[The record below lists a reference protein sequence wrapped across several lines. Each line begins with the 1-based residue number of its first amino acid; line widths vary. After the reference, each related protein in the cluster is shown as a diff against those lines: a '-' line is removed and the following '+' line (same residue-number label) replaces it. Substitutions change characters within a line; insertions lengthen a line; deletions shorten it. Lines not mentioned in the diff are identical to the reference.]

1 MTSSRWRLR
10 CVFWDLLIGLGM
22 SSLAS
27 AQLKPDATALAGL
40 WESKLPKR
48 ADTIHYK
55 LEIDGETHAG
65 DCQVDIDERWVLF
78 LTEANGSL
86 EGTVTSTYFRLVKPN
101 GLDMKCMSVAES
113 NRLANYA
120 TSLKPEGGKLVGMI
134 TLTNCVSGSCP
145 KKAMNVGL
153 SEEDGKMILN
163 LEDNRKLELVRREHK
178 TEK

>member
-1 MTSSRWRLR
+1 MRFLGLALI
-10 CVFWDLLIGLGM
+10 DLGI
-22 SSLAS
+22 SSLAT
-27 AQLKPDATALAGL
+27 AQLKPNATALAGL

-55 LEIDGETHAG
+55 LEIDGETQRETHTG
-65 DCQVDIDERWVLF
+65 DCQVDIDERWILF

-86 EGTVTSTYFRLVKPN
+86 EGTVTSTYFRLAKPN
-101 GLDMKCMSVAES
+101 RLDMKCMSIAES
-113 NRLANYA
+113 ILLANY
-120 TSLKPEGGKLVGMI
+120 TISLKPEGSKLVGVI

-145 KKAMNVGL
+145 EKAIKVGL
-153 SEEDGKMILN
+153 SEEDGKMTLS